1 MQIVM
6 VNYDVAMLADLTQK
20 VAEAAR
26 QAGRFMLQERQ
37 VFDPSRIEEKG
48 LHDYVSYVDRE
59 TERLLVA
66 SLSALLP
73 GSGFI
78 TEEATASH
86 AGEPCLWIVD
96 PLDGTTNYLH
106 NQSPY
111 AVSIAL
117 YGRGA
122 GLLLG
127 VVYEPNRDECFC
139 AWKGG
144 GAYLNGVRLS
154 VSPIDDVGAAYV
166 HLGLPYDAE
175 RFGALMTSLMARF
188 YGHVGAVRIAGS
200 AAMDICGVAA
210 GRCDAYIEPSLHVW
224 DVAAGILI
232 LQEAGGVVTD
242 FAGKAWFDGVAGVDF
257 PGVNGYD
264 VLATTSLLHTDV
276 QSYVN
281 DCL

>member
-1 MQIVM
+1 MIT
-6 VNYDVAMLADLTQK
+6 YDVAMLADLTQK
-20 VAEAAR
+20 VVGAAR
-26 QAGRFMLQERQ
+26 EAGRFMQQERQ
-37 VFDPSRIEEKG
+37 GFDRSRIEEKG

-86 AGEPCLWIVD
+86 ANEPCLWIVD

-127 VVYEPNRDECFC
+127 VVYELCRDECFY

-144 GAYLNGVRLS
+144 GAYLNGTS
-154 VSPIDDVGAAYV
+154 ISASPADAIGSAYV

-175 RFGALMTSLMARF
+175 RFGALMASLLSRF

-210 GRCDAYIEPSLHVW
+210 GRCEAYIEPSLHVW
-224 DVAAGILI
+224 DVAAAILI

-242 FAGKAWFDGVAGVDF
+242 FGATAWFDGAAGMEAPRVD
-257 PGVNGYD
+257 GYD
-264 VLATTSLLHTDV
+264 VVATTSRLQADV
-276 QSYVN
+276 LSFVN